1 MSQYSHPETLVDTQW
16 LSEHLHD
23 PQIRIIEMGLNSQ
36 LYDEGHIPGAIF
48 WRFTAPL
55 LPDFRTNFNV
65 TAIEQLLGSLSIS
78 NDTVIVLVHRETPS
92 SGWIFWLL
100 KVFRHPDVR
109 ILNGGVQKWL
119 EDGYFLAT
127 KKEVVTP
134 TKYSIK
140 NLDESLRIPLQ
151 EVRDSI
157 AKGDRVLLDVRT
169 PQEYQGELYL
179 LEPPQENERAGHI
192 PGAINLYYELAHD
205 DDGTFKSFSEL
216 KKIFQEAG
224 VTPDKLII
232 PYCAVGARSGHIWF
246 ILKYLLGYP
255 LVKNYDGSWNEWSR
269 LPDSLVEK

>member
-119 EDGYFLAT
+119 EDGYFLTT

-134 TKYSIK
+134 TKYGPREGNRPISSASAITAPPTA
-140 NLDESLRIPLQ
+140 SPAPIRSS
-151 EVRDSI
+151 R
-157 AKGDRVLLDVRT
+157 RT
-169 PQEYQGELYL
+169 KPEATAPTGRNTVKSPAT
-179 LEPPQENERAGHI
+179 PP
-192 PGAINLYYELAHD
+192 
-205 DDGTFKSFSEL
+205 GT
-216 KKIFQEAG
+216 
-224 VTPDKLII
+224 
-232 PYCAVGARSGHIWF
+232 
-246 ILKYLLGYP
+246 
-255 LVKNYDGSWNEWSR
+255 
-269 LPDSLVEK
+269 